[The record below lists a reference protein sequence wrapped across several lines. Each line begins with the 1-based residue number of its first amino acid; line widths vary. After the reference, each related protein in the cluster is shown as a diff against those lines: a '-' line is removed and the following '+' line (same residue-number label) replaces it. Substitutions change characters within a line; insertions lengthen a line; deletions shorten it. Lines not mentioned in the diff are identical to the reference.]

1 MTETERVL
9 QVLLHDVRTPIGVA
23 QGYVRLLREQ
33 RLDTAEDQERALA
46 RTMDALGRIS
56 RLCDD
61 AGGFLITEKASTH
74 GPVAA
79 TRFITSVEAR
89 VGEWGFVVERWVIDP
104 AAHVRAG
111 SDVDRLAGAVGLLLG
126 TVKREGDTKPPAL
139 RIEATASDLQF
150 VAAGNG
156 LPAAAA
162 GEPTPFDPWRNR
174 GLAVPLA
181 YRAIDHASGRVS
193 CVGHTLVVA
202 FPLETSPA

>member
-9 QVLLHDVRTPIGVA
+9 QVLIHDVRTPIGVA

-33 RLDTAEDQERALA
+33 RL
-46 RTMDALGRIS
+46 
-56 RLCDD
+56 
-61 AGGFLITEKASTH
+61 
-74 GPVAA
+74 
-79 TRFITSVEAR
+79 
-89 VGEWGFVVERWVIDP
+89 VGEWGFVVERSVIDP

-111 SDVDRLAGAVGLLLG
+111 SDVDRLAGAVGLVLS

-156 LPAAAA
+156 LPAAGA
-162 GEPTPFDPWRNR
+162 GEPAPFDPWRNR

-193 CVGHTLVVA
+193 CVGHTLIVA